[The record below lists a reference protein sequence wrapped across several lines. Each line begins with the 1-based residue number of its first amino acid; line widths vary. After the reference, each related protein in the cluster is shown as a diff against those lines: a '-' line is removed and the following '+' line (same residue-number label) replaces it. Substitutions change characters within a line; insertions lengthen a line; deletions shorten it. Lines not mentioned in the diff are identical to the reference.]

1 MPRPSRRT
9 RYTAR
14 DRSGY
19 RFSIRECRY
28 AHLDRLA
35 YRPSIRQWRRLE
47 RAPHGMVD
55 ERAQFRDVYAVC
67 IRADDAYAVDVE
79 IPDRHR
85 RTIV

>member
-1 MPRPSRRT
+1 
-9 RYTAR
+9 
-14 DRSGY
+14 
-19 RFSIRECRY
+19 
-28 AHLDRLA
+28 
-35 YRPSIRQWRRLE
+35 
-47 RAPHGMVD
+47 MVD